1 MKRKRF
7 SIEQIVAVL
16 KQAELGMPVADL
28 IRQVGISEQTFYRWK
43 KQYAGM
49 QSDQVRELKQ
59 LQDENARLKKLVA
72 ELSLDKAILQDV
84 AFKKVARPA
93 LRRDVVAYVVS
104 HYGLT
109 MRRACRLLKQPR
121 SVQYYRSVKDPRAE
135 LRSRMREIAYTRV
148 RYGYRRVHVLLRRE
162 GWQLGRNQAY
172 RLYCEEQLQLR
183 SKLPKRR
190 KMVVTRMAKI
200 VPVKPND
207 AWSMDF
213 VADQLADGSK
223 FRTLTVVDVFT
234 KEALAIEVG
243 QRLKGEHV
251 VSALNRIVARRGA
264 PRHVFV
270 DNGSEFSGRLLDMW
284 AYHHQAKIDFS
295 RPGKPT
301 DNCHIETFNGSFR
314 DECLNLHWF
323 ETLGEAKAIIEAW
336 RRDYNESR
344 PHSALK
350 DLAPAEFARQL
361 ALLPGPTGP
370 ETPENSR

>member
-84 AFKKVARPA
+84 TFKKVARPA

-121 SVQYYRSVKDPRAE
+121 SVQYYRSVKDPRPE

-284 AYHHQAKIDFS
+284 TYHHQAKIDFS

>member
-121 SVQYYRSVKDPRAE
+121 SVQYYRSVKDPRPE

-284 AYHHQAKIDFS
+284 AYHHRAKIDFS

-361 ALLPGPTGP
+361 ALLPGPIGP

>member
-16 KQAELGMPVADL
+16 KQAELGMPVADV

-49 QSDQVRELKQ
+49 QSDHVRELKQ

-93 LRRDVVAYVVS
+93 LRKDVVDYVVS

-109 MRRACRLLKQPR
+109 MRRACRLVKQPR
-121 SVQYYRSVKDPRAE
+121 SVQYYRSVKDPRPE
-135 LRSRMREIAYTRV
+135 LRARMREIAHTRV

-162 GWQLGRNQAY
+162 GWQLGRNQTY

-190 KMVVTRMAKI
+190 KMVVTRVAKI

-223 FRTLTVVDVFT
+223 FRTLTIVDVFT

-251 VSALNRIVARRGA
+251 VSALNRIAVQRGA
-264 PRHVFV
+264 PRHLFV

-284 AYHHQAKIDFS
+284 AYHYRAKIDFS

-323 ETLGEAKAIIEAW
+323 ETLGEAKAIVEAW

-350 DLAPAEFARQL
+350 ELAPAEFARQL
-361 ALLPGPTGP
+361 VLSPGPIGP
-370 ETPENSR
+370 ETPENSL

>member
-121 SVQYYRSVKDPRAE
+121 SVQYYRSVKDPRPE

-361 ALLPGPTGP
+361 ALLPGPIGP

>member
-121 SVQYYRSVKDPRAE
+121 SVQYYRSVKDPRPE

-148 RYGYRRVHVLLRRE
+148 RYGYRRVHVLLRCE

>member
-28 IRQVGISEQTFYRWK
+28 IRQVGISAQTFYRWK

-84 AFKKVARPA
+84 ASKKWPPAA

-121 SVQYYRSVKDPRAE
+121 SVQYYRSVKDPRPE

-336 RRDYNESR
+336 RRDYNENR